1 MEEVSGLMK
10 EAIEIII
17 TEFQK
22 DENKSKVEKNVLDPI
37 VNYIGH
43 QLWPYILTVS
53 ILLFLVFILVFYL
66 VYKSSYV
73 SSTLSSSL
81 SSMNA

>member
-1 MEEVSGLMK
+1 MSGLMK
-10 EAIEIII
+10 EAIDIII
-17 TEFQK
+17 KEYRK
-22 DENKSKVEKNVLDPI
+22 EENKAKIEKNILDPI

-53 ILLFLVFILVFYL
+53 IMLFVLFLLVFYL
-66 VYKSSYV
+66 VYKTSYV
-73 SSTLSSSL
+73 SSTLLSTSL